1 MIADA
6 VLEAGV
12 AEIVRQARGLAEE
25 LAAED
30 IAKAKE
36 LRAVATAIAVDLA
49 TGRVTVAEAKE
60 AGESLILAARSI
72 AVGNALDVLAA
83 RREAA
88 AGAASVVLRMLI
100 AAV

>member
-1 MIADA
+1 MIASA
-6 VLEAGV
+6 VIDAGV
-12 AEIVRQARGLAEE
+12 AEIIRQARGIAED

-49 TGRVTVAEAKE
+49 TGKVTVAEAKD
-60 AGESLILAARSI
+60 AGASLILAARSI
-72 AVGNALDVLAA
+72 AVGNALDILAA